1 MSDED
6 DDLFADSDSGGD
18 TDDLIAESK
27 SKPIAK
33 PKKIVKKS
41 KASASGGGQ
50 KRKRVPGMS
59 IFFILF
65 CVCLYFYHCLL
76 YQ

>member
-6 DDLFADSDSGGD
+6 DDLFADSGGD

-33 PKKIVKKS
+33 PKKIVKK
-41 KASASGGGQ
+41 KTLTK
-50 KRKRVPGMS
+50 KRKREKPIPGAQ
-59 IFFILF
+59 L
-65 CVCLYFYHCLL
+65 
-76 YQ
+76 